1 MPTYYTKYF
10 CIYIFRYLVCRERYC
25 KGTAKRLANGIIV
38 NQIPHTHEPNNLE
51 TERLESKKE
60 FRSKLI
66 QRAVEETTKLRIIYD
81 EECLR
86 YYNILCLELN
96 SGVLLNTFMCIRI

>member
-1 MPTYYTKYF
+1 VF
-10 CIYIFRYLVCRERYC
+10 IFSDTYLVCREQYC

-38 NQIPHTHEPNNLE
+38 NQIPHTYEPNNLE
-51 TERLESKKE
+51 IEWLELKKE

-66 QRAVEETTKLRIIYD
+66 QRAIEETTKLRIIYD

-86 YYNILCLELN
+86 YFNIIRLELI
-96 SGVLLNTFMCIRI
+96 SGVLVNKCMGINI